1 MLSGYRIALVEDDEF
16 MGASLLQ
23 RLELEGAQV
32 VWLRQVGR
40 ATGALRTPPD
50 PIDAVICDIRLPDG
64 SGEDLFNRLCETS
77 TPPPFLFMTGHGDI
91 GQAVRLMQA
100 GAADYVTKPFE
111 MPVLLERLVTLLA
124 QTPKTDLPTLLGVSS
139 AARGVETAIA
149 KAAKTDC
156 AVLIRGG
163 PGTGKGLLAKRLHT
177 LSDRRAAPYVTINLL
192 RNEDPETA
200 LFTPGGA
207 LDRVG
212 EGVLYLHAL
221 DRLPETAVT
230 RLLSGIETDFAARLV
245 ASCGQQMRALIARG
259 GDWAELFY
267 RLGMVEIV
275 VPPLSERPQ
284 DAIWLMGRLFPALNA
299 RRKVPLKGIGRLTGE
314 AARGHPWEGAGRELR
329 ARLSRGVAA
338 ARGPMLQPSDMFP
351 EHQNGGADLPPLAE
365 AREAAERRHI
375 IKALERC
382 DGQIGRAAKLL
393 QVSRTTLWDKMQKL
407 GIPRDTA

>member
-1 MLSGYRIALVEDDEF
+1 MLSGYRVALVEDDEF

-40 ATGALRTPPD
+40 AIGALRTPQA

-111 MPVLLERLVTLLA
+111 MPVLLERLTTLLA
-124 QTPKTDLPTLLGVSS
+124 QTPETDLPALLGASP
-139 AARGVETAIA
+139 AARAVESAIA
-149 KAAKTDC
+149 RAATNER

-163 PGTGKGLLAKRLHT
+163 PGTGKGLLARRLHA
-177 LSDRRAAPYVTINLL
+177 LSDRRAAPLVAINLL
-192 RNEDPETA
+192 RNADPEDA
-200 LFTPGGA
+200 LLAPGGA
-207 LDRVG
+207 LDQVG
-212 EGVLYLHAL
+212 EGVLYLHAI
-221 DRLPETAVT
+221 DQLPGDAVS
-230 RLLSGIETDFAARLV
+230 RLLSRIESGFAARLV
-245 ASCGQQMRALIARG
+245 ASCGQRTRTLIAKG

-267 RLGMVEIV
+267 RLGMIEIV

-284 DAIWLMGRLFPALNA
+284 DAIWLMGRLFPAMNA
-299 RRKVPLKGIGRLTGE
+299 RRKVPLEGIGRLT
-314 AARGHPWEGAGRELR
+314 AQAVRSHPWEGAGRELR
-329 ARLSRGVAA
+329 ARLARGVAA

-351 EHQNGGADLPPLAE
+351 EHLAAGTGLPPLAE

-375 IKALERC
+375 IKALEHC
-382 DGQIGRAAKLL
+382 DGQIGRAKLL

-407 GIPRDTA
+407 GIPRDGA